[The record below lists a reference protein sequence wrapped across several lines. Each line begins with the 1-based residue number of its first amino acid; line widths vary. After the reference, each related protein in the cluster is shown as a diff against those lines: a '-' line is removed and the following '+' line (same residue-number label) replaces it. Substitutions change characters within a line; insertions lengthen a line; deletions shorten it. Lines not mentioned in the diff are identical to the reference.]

1 MPTEFELIE
10 QFLAPFPRRGRG
22 VVLGPGDD
30 CAVVRPTAEA
40 ELCVTTDALV
50 ENVHFDP
57 ALFTEADIGH
67 KALAV
72 NLSDIAAMG
81 AAPRWFVC
89 SIACRRRDA
98 KRMPGIARGM
108 AALAR
113 SARIALVGG
122 NFTHSETLSI
132 HITAF
137 GELPRGS
144 ALTRTRARPGD
155 RIFVTGTLGDAA
167 LALALRSLGK
177 KKARILSR
185 QLRPEPRLAVGAI
198 ARRFASAAIDIS
210 DGLLQDISHVLSA
223 SRVGARLDAHK
234 VPVSRAFRDMA
245 ANLDLAL
252 NGGEDYELA
261 LFVPPERASA
271 FERACRRAGEP
282 LTLVGEVVRGRE
294 LSVLHGPHRRTFG
307 FDHFAGA
314 RDRHRSA
321 RAFEAALPCG
331 ASN

>member
-10 QFLAPFPRRGRG
+10 QFLAPFPRRARG
-22 VVLGPGDD
+22 MVLGPGDD
-30 CAVVRPTAEA
+30 CAVVRPTAGA

-57 ALFTEADIGH
+57 ALFTSADIGH

-72 NLSDIAAMG
+72 NLSDVAAMG
-81 AAPRWFVC
+81 ALPRWFVC
-89 SIACRRRDA
+89 SIACRRADA
-98 KRMPGIARGM
+98 KRVPGIAKGM

-113 SARIALVGG
+113 ASGIALVGG
-122 NFTHSETLSI
+122 NFTRAETLSI

-137 GELPRGS
+137 GELPKGS
-144 ALTRTRARPGD
+144 ALTRSKAKPGD

-177 KKARILSR
+177 RRVGILSR
-185 QLRPEPRLAVGAI
+185 QLRPEPRLAVGVI
-198 ARRFASAAIDIS
+198 ARGFAHAAIDVS
-210 DGLLQDISHVLSA
+210 DGLLQDLSHVLSA
-223 SRVGARLDAHK
+223 SAVGARVDAQK
-234 VPVSRAFRDMA
+234 VPLSRAFRDMA

-271 FERACRRAGEP
+271 FERACRRAGQP
-282 LTLVGEVVRGRE
+282 VTQVGEVIRGRE
-294 LSVLHGPHRRTFG
+294 LSVLNGPQRSTFG

-321 RAFEAALPCG
+321 RAAVPANSRG
-331 ASN
+331 TSN